1 MGQVGSRLAH
11 AFRALRHRPFRIY
24 WIGQWLSVN
33 GTWMQTTAQA
43 WLVYRLTDS
52 PLVLGILSAVRF
64 GPALVGSP
72 IAGVLTDRLPRRLVV
87 LCTQSLSLMQATLMA
102 VLTLSGAVRV
112 WQVLLLAF
120 FQGIVDTLDTPARQT
135 LQVDIVGV
143 EDLQSA
149 VSLNASAFNAA
160 RMVGPALAGVMVA
173 AWGEGVCF
181 AVNAFSY
188 LAVLVAL
195 LTIRTPRAPSPT
207 SNSMRAELAE
217 GVRYAWGNVQVRT
230 MLGGIA
236 VTSVFGLSYT
246 TLLPVFARDVLHGG
260 VRGFGVLMASGGL
273 GAMVGALAAAARRS
287 GRRTGVIM
295 AAGQGALGLGL
306 VALAFTRTLAVA
318 SVWMVVIGLGVAI
331 QLSTTN
337 GFLQTTRA
345 AAHARAGRVALHLAV
360 QRAVAGR
367 RFRGGVDRR
376 ARWRAADGGG
386 RRSGVHAGGRVDRG
400 RNAARAARVRKAV
413 RLGREAAVNV
423 EITYCVV

>member
-1 MGQVGSRLAH
+1 MLASRFAH

-43 WLVYRLTDS
+43 WLIYRLTDS
-52 PLVLGILSAVRF
+52 PLVLGVLSAVRF

-87 LCTQSLSLMQATLMA
+87 LSTQSLSLMQATLMA
-102 VLTLSGAVRV
+102 ALTLSGAVRV

-195 LTIRTPRAPSPT
+195 LAIRTPRAPSPT

-217 GVRYAWGNVQVRT
+217 GVSYAWGNVQVRT

-273 GAMVGALAAAARRS
+273 GAMAGALAAAARRS
-287 GRRTGVIM
+287 WRHTGVIM

-337 GFLQTTRA
+337 GFLQTTAPPHMRGRVVSLYIWLFSGLSPVGGFAAGWIAEHAGAPWTAAGAGAVCTLAAVLTGGEMPLVRRA
-345 AAHARAGRVALHLAV
+345 FGKLCGSAGR
-360 QRAVAGR
+360 QP
-367 RFRGGVDRR
+367 
-376 ARWRAADGGG
+376 
-386 RRSGVHAGGRVDRG
+386 
-400 RNAARAARVRKAV
+400 
-413 RLGREAAVNV
+413 
-423 EITYCVV
+423 

>member
-1 MGQVGSRLAH
+1 MLASRFAH

-43 WLVYRLTDS
+43 WLIYRLTDS

-87 LCTQSLSLMQATLMA
+87 LSTQSLSLMQATLMA
-102 VLTLSGAVRV
+102 ALTLSGAVRV

-195 LTIRTPRAPSPT
+195 LAIRTPRAPSPT

-217 GVRYAWGNVQVRT
+217 GVSYAWGNVQVRT

-273 GAMVGALAAAARRS
+273 GAMAGALAAAARRS
-287 GRRTGVIM
+287 WRHTGVIM
-295 AAGQGALGLGL
+295 
-306 VALAFTRTLAVA
+306 
-318 SVWMVVIGLGVAI
+318 
-331 QLSTTN
+331 
-337 GFLQTTRA
+337 
-345 AAHARAGRVALHLAV
+345 
-360 QRAVAGR
+360 
-367 RFRGGVDRR
+367 
-376 ARWRAADGGG
+376 
-386 RRSGVHAGGRVDRG
+386 
-400 RNAARAARVRKAV
+400 
-413 RLGREAAVNV
+413 
-423 EITYCVV
+423 

>member
-1 MGQVGSRLAH
+1 M
-11 AFRALRHRPFRIY
+11 
-24 WIGQWLSVN
+24 
-33 GTWMQTTAQA
+33 
-43 WLVYRLTDS
+43 
-52 PLVLGILSAVRF
+52 
-64 GPALVGSP
+64 
-72 IAGVLTDRLPRRLVV
+72 
-87 LCTQSLSLMQATLMA
+87 
-102 VLTLSGAVRV
+102 
-112 WQVLLLAF
+112 
-120 FQGIVDTLDTPARQT
+120 
-135 LQVDIVGV
+135 GV

-195 LTIRTPRAPSPT
+195 LTIRTPRAPSAP
-207 SNSMRAELAE
+207 SSSMRAELAE

-273 GAMVGALAAAARRS
+273 GAVVGALAAAARRS
-287 GRRTGVIM
+287 ARGTGVIM

-306 VALAFTRTLAVA
+306 VALAFTRHPGGGQRLDGGDRPRRGDPALDHERVPADHRT
-318 SVWMVVIGLGVAI
+318 
-331 QLSTTN
+331 
-337 GFLQTTRA
+337 

-367 RFRGGVDRR
+367 RVRGGVDRR
-376 ARWRAADGGG
+376 ARGRAAG
-386 RRSGVHAGGRVDRG
+386 RRRAPERR
-400 RNAARAARVRKAV
+400 ARWRPR
-413 RLGREAAVNV
+413 
-423 EITYCVV
+423 

>member
-1 MGQVGSRLAH
+1 MERLASRLAH
-11 AFRALRHRPFRIY
+11 AFRALRHRPFRVY

-87 LCTQSLSLMQATLMA
+87 LTTQSLSLVQATLLA
-102 VLTLSGAVRV
+102 GLTLSGAIRV
-112 WQVLLLAF
+112 WQVLLLALA
-120 FQGIVDTLDTPARQT
+120 QGIVDTLDTPARQT

-181 AVNAFSY
+181 AVNAVSY

-195 LTIRTPRAPSPT
+195 LTIRPHPAPARRAG
-207 SNSMRAELAE
+207 SMWGELSE
-217 GVRYAWGNVQVRT
+217 GVRYAWNNVEVRT

-236 VTSVFGLSYT
+236 VTSLFGLSYT

-273 GAMVGALAAAARRS
+273 GAVVGALGAAARRS
-287 GRRTGVIM
+287 GRHMGGIM

-306 VALAFTRTLAVA
+306 VALAFTGSLAVA

-337 GFLQTTRA
+337 GFLQVTAPAHMRGRVVSLYIWLFSGLAPVGGFAAGWIAEHVGAPWTAAGAGVACGLA
-345 AAHARAGRVALHLAV
+345 AALTCCEIPFARRAFGRSQDAAGRT
-360 QRAVAGR
+360 
-367 RFRGGVDRR
+367 
-376 ARWRAADGGG
+376 
-386 RRSGVHAGGRVDRG
+386 S
-400 RNAARAARVRKAV
+400 
-413 RLGREAAVNV
+413 
-423 EITYCVV
+423 

>member
-1 MGQVGSRLAH
+1 MGQLASRTAH

-72 IAGVLTDRLPRRLVV
+72 LAGVLSDRLPRRLVV
-87 LCTQSLSLMQATLMA
+87 LTTQSLSLVQATLMA
-102 VLTLSGAVRV
+102 ALTLSGAVRV

-120 FQGIVDTLDTPARQT
+120 FQGIVDTLDNPARQT

-195 LTIRTPRAPSPT
+195 LTIRTPPAPSPT
-207 SNSMRAELAE
+207 SSSMRAELAE

-287 GRRTGVIM
+287 VRRTGVIM

-306 VALAFTRTLAVA
+306 VALAFTRNLMVA
-318 SVWMVVIGLGVAI
+318 SAWMVVIGLGVAI

-337 GFLQTTRA
+337 GFLQTTAPPHMR
-345 AAHARAGRVALHLAV
+345 GRVVSLYIWLFSGLSPIGGFAAGWIAEHAGAPWTAAGAGAV
-360 QRAVAGR
+360 CVVAATLTGCEMPL
-367 RFRGGVDRR
+367 
-376 ARWRAADGGG
+376 ARWVFGRPYGRTGG
-386 RRSGVHAGGRVDRG
+386 
-400 RNAARAARVRKAV
+400 N
-413 RLGREAAVNV
+413 RER
-423 EITYCVV
+423 

>member
-1 MGQVGSRLAH
+1 MGQRGSRLAH
-11 AFRALRHRPFRIY
+11 AFRALRHRPFRIF

-87 LCTQSLSLMQATLMA
+87 LSTQSLSLVQATLMA

-195 LTIRTPRAPSPT
+195 
-207 SNSMRAELAE
+207 
-217 GVRYAWGNVQVRT
+217 
-230 MLGGIA
+230 
-236 VTSVFGLSYT
+236 
-246 TLLPVFARDVLHGG
+246 
-260 VRGFGVLMASGGL
+260 
-273 GAMVGALAAAARRS
+273 
-287 GRRTGVIM
+287 
-295 AAGQGALGLGL
+295 
-306 VALAFTRTLAVA
+306 AFTRTLAVA

-337 GFLQTTRA
+337 GFLQTTAPPHMR
-345 AAHARAGRVALHLAV
+345 GRVVSLYIWLFSGLSPVGGFA
-360 QRAVAGR
+360 AGWI
-367 RFRGGVDRR
+367 
-376 ARWRAADGGG
+376 A
-386 RRSGVHAGGRVDRG
+386 
-400 RNAARAARVRKAV
+400 
-413 RLGREAAVNV
+413 
-423 EITYCVV
+423 

>member
-1 MGQVGSRLAH
+1 MERLASRLAH
-11 AFRALRHRPFRIY
+11 AFRALRHRPFRVY

-87 LCTQSLSLMQATLMA
+87 LTTQSLSLVQATLLA
-102 VLTLSGAVRV
+102 ALTLSGAIRV
-112 WQVLLLAF
+112 WQVLLLALA
-120 FQGIVDTLDTPARQT
+120 QGIVDTLDTPARQT

-181 AVNAFSY
+181 AVNAVSY

-195 LTIRTPRAPSPT
+195 LTIRPQPAAARRAG
-207 SNSMRAELAE
+207 SMWGELSE
-217 GVRYAWGNVQVRT
+217 GVRYAWNNVEVRT

-236 VTSVFGLSYT
+236 VTSLFGLSYT

-273 GAMVGALAAAARRS
+273 GAVVGALGAAARRS
-287 GRRTGVIM
+287 GRHMGGIM

-306 VALAFTRTLAVA
+306 VALAFTGSLPVA

-337 GFLQTTRA
+337 GFLQVTAPAHMRGRVVSLYIWLFSGLAPVGGFAAGWIAEHVGAPWTAAGAGVACGLA
-345 AAHARAGRVALHLAV
+345 AALTCCEMPLL
-360 QRAVAGR
+360 
-367 RFRGGVDRR
+367 RR
-376 ARWRAADGGG
+376 AFARPCRSAGEG
-386 RRSGVHAGGRVDRG
+386 R
-400 RNAARAARVRKAV
+400 
-413 RLGREAAVNV
+413 
-423 EITYCVV
+423 

>member
-1 MGQVGSRLAH
+1 MGQLASPLAH
-11 AFRALRHRPFRIY
+11 AFRALRHRPFRIF

-87 LCTQSLSLMQATLMA
+87 LSTQSLSLVQATIMA
-102 VLTLSGAVRV
+102 ALTLSGAVRV

-120 FQGIVDTLDTPARQT
+120 FQGVVDTLDTPARQT
-135 LQVDIVGV
+135 LQVDLVGV

-188 LAVLVAL
+188 LGVLVAL
-195 LTIRTPRAPSPT
+195 LTIRTPRAPAPT

-217 GVRYAWGNVQVRT
+217 GVRYAWGNIQVRT

-287 GRRTGVIM
+287 GRRTGAIM

-306 VALAFTRTLAVA
+306 VALAFTRSLAVA

-337 GFLQTTRA
+337 GFLQTTAPPHMRGRVVSLYIWLFSGLSPIGGFAAGWIAEHAGAPWTAAGAGAVCALA
-345 AAHARAGRVALHLAV
+345 AAATGCEMSLVRRVFGRPYGRAG
-360 QRAVAGR
+360 G
-367 RFRGGVDRR
+367 
-376 ARWRAADGGG
+376 
-386 RRSGVHAGGRVDRG
+386 
-400 RNAARAARVRKAV
+400 N
-413 RLGREAAVNV
+413 RER
-423 EITYCVV
+423 

>member
-1 MGQVGSRLAH
+1 MVCYLDAMGQLASRTAH

-72 IAGVLTDRLPRRLVV
+72 LAGVLSDRLPRRLVV
-87 LCTQSLSLMQATLMA
+87 LTTQSLSLVQATLMA
-102 VLTLSGAVRV
+102 ALTLSGAVRV

-120 FQGIVDTLDTPARQT
+120 FQGIVDTLDNPARQT

-195 LTIRTPRAPSPT
+195 LTIRTPRVPSPT
-207 SNSMRAELAE
+207 SDSMRAELAE

-260 VRGFGVLMASGGL
+260 VRGFGALMASGGL

-287 GRRTGVIM
+287 GRRTGAIM

-306 VALAFTRTLAVA
+306 VALAFTRSLAVA
-318 SVWMVVIGLGVAI
+318 NVWMVVIGLGVAL

-337 GFLQTTRA
+337 GFLQTTAPPHMRGRVVSLYIWLFSGLSPIGGFAAGWIAEHAGAPLTAAGAGAVCTLA
-345 AAHARAGRVALHLAV
+345 AALTCCEMPFVGRMF
-360 QRAVAGR
+360 RRPYGR
-367 RFRGGVDRR
+367 TGGNRDR
-376 ARWRAADGGG
+376 
-386 RRSGVHAGGRVDRG
+386 
-400 RNAARAARVRKAV
+400 
-413 RLGREAAVNV
+413 
-423 EITYCVV
+423 

>member
-1 MGQVGSRLAH
+1 MGQLASRLAH

-87 LCTQSLSLMQATLMA
+87 LSTQSLSLVQATLMA

-173 AWGEGVCF
+173 VWGEGVCF

-207 SNSMRAELAE
+207 SNSMRAELAD

-273 GAMVGALAAAARRS
+273 GAMAGALAAAARRS
-287 GRRTGVIM
+287 ERRTGVIM

-337 GFLQTTRA
+337 GFLQTTAPPHMRGRVVSLYIWLFSGLSPVGGFAAGWIAEHAGAPLTAAGAGAACTLAAVLTGGEMPLVRRA
-345 AAHARAGRVALHLAV
+345 FGKLCGSAGRLP
-360 QRAVAGR
+360 
-367 RFRGGVDRR
+367 
-376 ARWRAADGGG
+376 
-386 RRSGVHAGGRVDRG
+386 
-400 RNAARAARVRKAV
+400 
-413 RLGREAAVNV
+413 
-423 EITYCVV
+423 